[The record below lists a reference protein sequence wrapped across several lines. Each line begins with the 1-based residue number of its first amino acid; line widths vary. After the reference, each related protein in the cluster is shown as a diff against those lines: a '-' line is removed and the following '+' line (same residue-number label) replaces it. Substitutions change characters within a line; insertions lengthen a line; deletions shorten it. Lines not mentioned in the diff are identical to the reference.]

1 MLLKSPLQTKI
12 PCPRRWR
19 LCAWGLTLLFATV
32 LSVLTLRPPSAVAAE
47 KEKAKSSGFVTVSSQ
62 EPEATGGAKADMAGN
77 DMWFVMPVTTECQRI
92 TAGRDARAYVLVNG
106 EALRQNRVTLDG
118 RALNLEG
125 LREQLKPYA
134 DPENGTVHF
143 YIRCVMGETHMV
155 KEGRFIAI
163 MEGSPDG
170 PPPKKD
176 YVTDMLRWALIG
188 FGKDAGFRDA
198 TAGAVYHGGEKSWE
212 TVVAEL
218 KKGLAED
225 AGRDDLGIG
234 NERFKVYRVETALSR
249 FLYKNADC
257 LLHVEVEGGIGSK
270 DLDAIEE
277 SVGKLNLKKREWL
290 FLHVSQV
297 VGRFLRRDTFW
308 KERLGF
314 KHYRGCSG
322 YRPLGIS
329 GTGTPTLEAP

>member
-143 YIRCVMGETHMV
+143 YIRCVQKESYIV
-155 KEGRFIAI
+155 REGRKKVLK
-163 MEGSPDG
+163 EGSPDG

-176 YVTDMLRWALIG
+176 YVTFLLRWALIG

-198 TAGAVYHGGEKSWE
+198 TAEVTYHFGGKKSWE

-225 AGRDDLGIG
+225 AGLDEPGIG
-234 NERFKVYRVETALSR
+234 NEKFKVYPVRIALSR
-249 FLYKNADC
+249 FMYDDADC
-257 LLHVEVEGGIGSK
+257 VLHVLVKRGIGPK
-270 DLDAIEE
+270 DLKAIEE
-277 SVGKLNLKKREWL
+277 SVAKLKLKNKRSLLITGPTKAAISLW
-290 FLHVSQV
+290 
-297 VGRFLRRDTFW
+297 RPTFY

-314 KHYRGCSG
+314 KQ
-322 YRPLGIS
+322 
-329 GTGTPTLEAP
+329 GTFSYE